1 MTIALPDD
9 ETRPILPNKKDYH
22 ITFVTPSIPK
32 ELWVLTKTSIP
43 VILAY
48 MLQNSLQTA
57 CVLIV
62 GRLGAE
68 ELAAS
73 AFAFMFAMVT
83 GWVLALGGS
92 TALGKYIY
100 SEREQIIICYWLFIE
115 V

>member
-1 MTIALPDD
+1 MPIALHDD
-9 ETRPILPNKKDYH
+9 ETRPLLPPPSSRKRYAVDGS
-22 ITFVTPSIPK
+22 TPDIAN
-32 ELWVLTKTSIP
+32 ELWVLTKSSVP

-48 MLQNSLQTA
+48 MLQNSLQTG

-62 GRLGAE
+62 GRLGPE

-92 TALGKYIY
+92 TALGMIH
-100 SEREQIIICYWLFIE
+100 
-115 V
+115 

>member
-1 MTIALPDD
+1 MRGLPEDD
-9 ETRPILPNKKDYH
+9 DVSSQETQPILSAVNYKQA
-22 ITFVTPSIPK
+22 TPDILQEAWK
-32 ELWVLTKTSIP
+32 LGRTSVP

-48 MLQNSLQTA
+48 MLQNSLQTG

-62 GRLGAE
+62 GRLGPE

-92 TALGKYIY
+92 TALGKALI
-100 SEREQIIICYWLFIE
+100 ERGFVY
-115 V
+115 